1 MASTGLSG
9 VRTLSSCVS
18 HQVTYTSSIAW
29 HVVGFIVAKHSAKA
43 DYAEN
48 IAIVIIIM
56 LTKLIMITTRTMTWC
71 TVPGEREGEVKRA
84 GYDNDNAI
92 GDNVDK

>member
-1 MASTGLSG
+1 M
-9 VRTLSSCVS
+9 
-18 HQVTYTSSIAW
+18 
-29 HVVGFIVAKHSAKA
+29 
-43 DYAEN
+43 
-48 IAIVIIIM
+48 IIIA
-56 LTKLIMITTRTMTWC
+56 LTELMMITMGTMTWC

>member
-1 MASTGLSG
+1 MPNRALKLTKLK
-9 VRTLSSCVS
+9 TLQLC
-18 HQVTYTSSIAW
+18 
-29 HVVGFIVAKHSAKA
+29 
-43 DYAEN
+43 
-48 IAIVIIIM
+48 VIIIA
-56 LTKLIMITTRTMTWC
+56 LTELMMITMGTMTWC